1 MLMRMG
7 RVVHIL
13 AFLLVLVMAFAL
25 INLPGLGTG
34 TIEGTVSIGPWT
46 PVEPVG
52 GSHPPPEVYTSRQI
66 ILEGPLLPRTEI
78 PINGTGYF
86 RAEVRSGTYTLT
98 MSDCSFLGCSRV
110 FPMTVTI
117 NPGQTTVIQINIDTG
132 IR

>member
-1 MLMRMG
+1 MKIG
-7 RVVHIL
+7 RAIHIL
-13 AFLLVLVMAFAL
+13 AFLLVLVTTFAL
-25 INLPGLGTG
+25 IYSLGLSTG
-34 TIEGTVSIGPWT
+34 TIEGKVSIGPWT

-66 ILEGPLLPRTEI
+66 ILEGPLLPRIEI
-78 PINGTGYF
+78 PINGTGYI

-98 MSDCSFLGCSRV
+98 MTHCIFLGCSRV

-117 NPGQTTVIQINIDTG
+117 NPGQTTAIKINIDTG